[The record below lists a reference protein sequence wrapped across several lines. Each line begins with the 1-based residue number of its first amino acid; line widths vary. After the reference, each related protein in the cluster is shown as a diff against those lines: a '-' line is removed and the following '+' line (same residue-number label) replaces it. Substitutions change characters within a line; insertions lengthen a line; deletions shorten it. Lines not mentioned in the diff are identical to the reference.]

1 MGAFHGGPV
10 VKTSPSN
17 AEGAGLIPGQGAKIP
32 HVLWSKK
39 KTHKNR
45 SNIVTNSI
53 KTLKMVYNNNQ
64 KSLQKKN
71 KMWPWKAGLPGGILE
86 L

>member
-1 MGAFHGGPV
+1 M

-39 KTHKNR
+39 KKN
-45 SNIVTNSI
+45 I
-53 KTLKMVYNNNQ
+53 KTE
-64 KSLQKKN
+64 
-71 KMWPWKAGLPGGILE
+71 AIL
-86 L
+86 